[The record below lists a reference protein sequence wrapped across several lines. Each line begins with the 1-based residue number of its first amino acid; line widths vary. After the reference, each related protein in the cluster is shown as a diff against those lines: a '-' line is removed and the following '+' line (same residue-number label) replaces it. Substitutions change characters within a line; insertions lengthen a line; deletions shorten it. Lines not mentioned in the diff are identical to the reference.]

1 MGEPEQ
7 PVVDYELPSKKFRRN
22 ATYFLGFAVIFSG
35 VSMALGFDPL
45 KIIYEFSQIVDLV
58 ERMAP
63 PNMMIF
69 VQQRNLFDSIGET
82 IAMAFL
88 GSFFGGLLALM
99 LAFLAASNTTPHPI
113 ASKTTRTLFAIERS
127 IPQLVTMLVFQVAVG
142 IGPFSAALALIIG
155 SIGMFG
161 KLFAESIENVDR
173 GPIESLEAIGATGL
187 QRIRYGIIPAAMP
200 SFISSWFY
208 SFDINLRQA
217 IVLGVYGG
225 GGVGMQLHLAQK
237 TLNYKNML
245 ALVIFII
252 VLIASMERVSDYLR
266 RKLLGSNTLK

>member
-1 MGEPEQ
+1 
-7 PVVDYELPSKKFRRN
+7 
-22 ATYFLGFAVIFSG
+22 
-35 VSMALGFDPL
+35 
-45 KIIYEFSQIVDLV
+45 
-58 ERMAP
+58 
-63 PNMMIF
+63 
-69 VQQRNLFDSIGET
+69 
-82 IAMAFL
+82 
-88 GSFFGGLLALM
+88 
-99 LAFLAASNTTPHPI
+99 
-113 ASKTTRTLFAIERS
+113 
-127 IPQLVTMLVFQVAVG
+127 MLVFQVAVG

-173 GPIESLEAIGATGL
+173 GPIESLEAIGATGF
-187 QRIRYGIIPAAMP
+187 QRIRYAIIPAAMP

-266 RKLLGSNTLK
+266 RKMLGSNTLK

>member
-1 MGEPEQ
+1 MGEPQQ

-35 VSMALGFDPL
+35 VSIALGFDPL
-45 KIIYEFSQIVDLV
+45 KIIYEFGQIVDLV

-88 GSFFGGLLALM
+88 GSLFGGLLALM

-113 ASKTTRTLFAIERS
+113 VRKTTRTLFAIERS

-173 GPIESLEAIGATGL
+173 GPIESLEAIGATGF
-187 QRIRYGIIPAAMP
+187 QRIRYAIIPAAMP

>member
-1 MGEPEQ
+1 MGEPRQ
-7 PVVDYELPSKKFRRN
+7 PGVDYELPSKKFRRN
-22 ATYFLGFAVIFSG
+22 ATYFLGFAIIFSG
-35 VSMALGFDPL
+35 VSIILGFDPL
-45 KIIYEFSQIVDLV
+45 MIVYEFGQIIDLV

-69 VQQRNLFDSIGET
+69 VQQRNLFNSIGET

-88 GSFFGGLLALM
+88 GSLFGGLLALM
-99 LAFLAASNTTPHPI
+99 LAFLAASNTTPHPLVRK
-113 ASKTTRTLFAIERS
+113 ATRTLFAIERS

-142 IGPFSAALALIIG
+142 IGPFSASLALIIG

-173 GPIESLEAIGATGL
+173 GPIESLEAIGSTGF
-187 QRIRYGIIPAAMP
+187 QRIRYAVIPAAMP
-200 SFISSWFY
+200 SFISSWLY

-225 GGVGMQLHLAQK
+225 GGVGMQLHIAQK

-252 VLIASMERVSDYLR
+252 VLIASMERVSDCLR
-266 RKLLGSNTLK
+266 RKLIGSNTLK